1 MNLLSVSQRK
11 KTTTHY
17 SLLRAAENTVGDL
30 FHTVEPTDIYYLVME
45 NTFLLSYSIVV
56 WIKQELFVFFFDLI
70 EKGHCLFLKHSS
82 SLCRDPW
89 CKSKPSQGQA
99 DPRETVPAS
108 TDSKQMVFA
117 LFHSFWKQELL
128 HILLIIY
135 YFYLQKCVHSYTC
148 CGFNLASEICKM

>member
-11 KTTTHY
+11 N
-17 SLLRAAENTVGDL
+17 NTL
-30 FHTVEPTDIYYLVME
+30 FIVKACWEHCRWFISYCGTYRY
-45 NTFLLSYSIVV
+45 LLSCHGKHISFILQYSSVDKTGTV
-56 WIKQELFVFFFDLI
+56 RFFFFDLI